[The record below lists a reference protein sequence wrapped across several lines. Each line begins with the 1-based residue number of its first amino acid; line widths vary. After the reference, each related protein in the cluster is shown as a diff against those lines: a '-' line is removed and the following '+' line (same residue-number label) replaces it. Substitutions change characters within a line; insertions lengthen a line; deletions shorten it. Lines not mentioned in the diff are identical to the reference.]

1 MIKFEWDE
9 EKAAANKKKHGVTFE
24 IAARVFFDENR
35 IEFYDKEHSENE
47 DRYYTI
53 GMAGNVLFVVYAD
66 RQDAIRLISAR
77 LATKAEE
84 EKYYDHLYFGK

>member
-9 EKAAANKKKHGVTFE
+9 EKAAANRKNHGVTFE

-35 IEFYDKEHSENE
+35 IEFYDKEHSDSE

-66 RQDAIRLISAR
+66 RQDVIRLISAR
-77 LATKAEE
+77 LATRAEE
-84 EKYYDHLYFGK
+84 EKYYDHLYSGK